1 MDMELLECPN
11 CLSNI
16 DGKLILKKLCTV
28 TFGTAMEYIQPIKSS
43 DQKSFNSVYEMYHG
57 QIYGF
62 VLKRTQSDYIAQ
74 EVTQLTFIKLWNQRE
89 KLNEEL
95 SILIQ
100 LFGMARQVMIDL
112 LRKEAIRF
120 KHEGQT
126 AATPFTDS
134 LIRSIESKDLLQ
146 MMERDIQNMPRMRR
160 KVFELS
166 RKDGL
171 SHKEIAALFSISTK
185 TVEQHITKALLQL
198 KQHLY
203 SIML

>member
-1 MDMELLECPN
+1 MEH
-11 CLSNI
+11 
-16 DGKLILKKLCTV
+16 
-28 TFGTAMEYIQPIKSS
+28 IQPIKSS
-43 DQKSFNSVYEMYHG
+43 NLKNFNLVYEKYHR

-89 KLNEEL
+89 KLDEQL
-95 SILIQ
+95 SILLQ

-112 LRKEAIRF
+112 LRKEATRF
-120 KHEGQT
+120 KYEGQT
-126 AATPFTDS
+126 AVTPFTDS
-134 LIRSIESKDLLQ
+134 LIRAIENKDLLR
-146 MMERDIQNMPRMRR
+146 MMEKDIQNMPTMRR

-166 RKDGL
+166 RKECL
-171 SHKEIAALFSISTK
+171 SHKEIAAQFSISTK
-185 TVEQHITKALLQL
+185 TVEQHISKALLQL